1 MGYKYKKDESPEE
14 RIRNKLS
21 VIFLTIEHA
30 SNGDCNLE
38 MVKASLRVIPEINE
52 HLDNIKEFYEKQNKC
67 KNCS

>member
-1 MGYKYKKDESPEE
+1 MAYKYKKDETPEE

-21 VIFLTIEHA
+21 VVFLAIEQA

-38 MVKASLRVIPEINE
+38 MIKASLRVIPEINE